1 MSTTSPAKKHTPA
14 SADPARRGFLVK
26 LMAMLT
32 GGLATLVPL
41 GAGAFVF
48 LDPLRKKAGG
58 DGGRLVRI
66 TVLDAVPAD
75 GVPRQFPVT
84 ADRTDAWT
92 HYAASSLGAVYLRR
106 TGDREVTALSATCPH
121 AGCNVDFRVG
131 VVPQPP
137 GEFACPCHRSTFE
150 PDGKRI
156 DPEHCPSP
164 RDLDPLA
171 VELREQGG
179 TVEVWIKFETFLA
192 GSPHRIVTG

>member
-1 MSTTSPAKKHTPA
+1 MSTTSPSKKPSPA

-32 GGLATLVPL
+32 GGLATLVQL

-58 DGGRLVRI
+58 AFYVYPDI
-66 TVLDAVPAD
+66 A
-75 GVPRQFPVT
+75 GVIGKT
-84 ADRTDAWT
+84 T
-92 HYAASSLGAVYLRR
+92 
-106 TGDREVTALSATCPH
+106 
-121 AGCNVDFRVG
+121 
-131 VVPQPP
+131 
-137 GEFACPCHRSTFE
+137 